1 MKTTSR
7 QRQILEILL
16 EAESGIT
23 IGEIA
28 ERLEVSSRTVHREL
42 DAIEAILDAHD
53 LRLSK
58 RAGVGVCIE
67 GEVAQREALRLA
79 LLDVTAVE
87 YSPEE
92 RKIMILCT
100 LLEATEPVKLLSLA
114 IDLKVTPA
122 TIGHDLDQLE
132 PLLAQ
137 YELTL
142 VRRRGYGVEITG
154 SESAKRKLMSLL
166 ISDYLEE
173 HELIAW
179 IRENIQNKP
188 FRHLDTITER
198 LMGLVEKERVVR
210 IERVLQNIHQE
221 LPYTLADSA
230 YIALV
235 IHLALAVD
243 RIEKGEPIV
252 FDETVLGELQETREY
267 QVAERIIEDL
277 REMFDLEIPP
287 AEIGYIT
294 MHLRGAKLRSSHEDL
309 LATGNAE
316 LMAKTWQLIR
326 LCEERMQVPLSEDA
340 TLYQGLLTHLEPAL
354 FRIRRKMKI
363 RNPVLA
369 QIKRQY
375 PEAMA
380 IVQEAVQLAFPELAV
395 PEDEIGY
402 LVMHIASAA
411 ERVTQDRQGYRAL
424 IVCSSGIGS
433 SRILASRIQREIPE
447 IESVRNISMLEA
459 EQIPTEQ
466 YDILISTLPLPLHLP
481 HVVVSPLPT
490 PEDIRQVRSF
500 LLRHKG
506 TVQAQ
511 GTVARS
517 RRETIARPFEALQW
531 LGQYAHVAMELL
543 REFRYH
549 RLENTGYT
557 KEAVLQHA
565 AAWLASQGT
574 VRAQAEVV
582 RKLLERERQ
591 GGLGIPGTSLALFHA
606 RSSEVT
612 RPSFTAWGLR
622 EPLVLRAMDNQEI
635 VIDTILLLLGPVEM
649 EKTAVEVLSEISSL
663 LIEEETRQVLQSQEE
678 SRITDYLAWRLLL
691 FCYRKTG
698 LER

>member
-1 MKTTSR
+1 MKITSR

-16 EAESGIT
+16 QAASGIT
-23 IGEIA
+23 IGDIA
-28 ERLEVSSRTVHREL
+28 ERLGVSSRTVHREL
-42 DAIEAILDAHD
+42 DAIEAILDEHD
-53 LRLSK
+53 LQLSKRTGVGVGIEGAEAQRETLRLS
-58 RAGVGVCIE
+58 
-67 GEVAQREALRLA
+67 
-79 LLDVTAVE
+79 LLDVTEVE

-100 LLEATEPVKLLSLA
+100 LLEATEPIKLLSLA

-132 PLLAQ
+132 PLLSQ

-142 VRRRGYGVEITG
+142 IRRRGYGVEITG

-173 HELIAW
+173 HELIAL

-188 FRHLDTITER
+188 FRHLDTVTER

-210 IERVLQNIHQE
+210 IESVLQHIHQE

-252 FDETVLGELQETREY
+252 FDETVLNELRETREY
-267 QVAERIIEDL
+267 QVAERIIGRL
-277 REMFDLEIPP
+277 REMFDLDIPP

-294 MHLRGAKLRSSHEDL
+294 MHLRGAKLRSSQEDL

-316 LMAKTWQLIR
+316 LMAKTAKLIR
-326 LCEERMQVPLSEDA
+326 LCEERMEVPLKEDA

-354 FRIRRKMKI
+354 YRIRRKMKI

-375 PEAMA
+375 PEVMA
-380 IVQEAVQLAFPELAV
+380 IVQEAVQLTFPELEV
-395 PEDEIGY
+395 PEEEIGF

-411 ERVTQDRQGYRAL
+411 ERVKQERQGSRAL

-433 SRILASRIQREIPE
+433 SRILAARIQKEVPE
-447 IESVRNISMLEA
+447 IETVRNISMLEA
-459 EQIPTEQ
+459 EQFPTDQ

-490 PEDIRQVRSF
+490 PEEIRQIRSF

-506 TVQAQ
+506 FAQ
-511 GTVARS
+511 GPVARS
-517 RRETIARPFEALQW
+517 RRETITRPLEALQW
-531 LGQYAHVAMELL
+531 LGQYAHCAMDLL
-543 REFRYH
+543 RDFRYH
-549 RLENTGYT
+549 RLDNTGYT
-557 KEAVLQHA
+557 MEAVLQHA
-565 AAWLASQGT
+565 AAYLAVQGT
-574 VRAQAEVV
+574 VRDQAEVV
-582 RKLLERERQ
+582 RKLLERERL
-591 GGLGIPGTSLALFHA
+591 GGLGIPGTTLALFHA
-606 RSSEVT
+606 RSGEVT
-612 RPSFTAWGLR
+612 KPSFTAWGLR

-635 VIDTILLLLGPVEM
+635 VIDTILLLLGPEAM

-663 LIEEETRQVLQSQEE
+663 LIEEETRQVFQAQEE
-678 SRITDYLAWRLLL
+678 KRIADHLAWRLML
-691 FCYRKTG
+691 FCYRKLG
-698 LER
+698 LERE